1 MTPKERIINRVSI
14 LKEMNS
20 DILKTKNPT
29 ITDVWFE
36 NGIKLFHSKRD
47 LIRIACDYEEYDRVV
62 RLYFNLMRIA
72 RCL

>member
-20 DILKTKNPT
+20 DILKTKNST

-36 NGIKLFHSKRD
+36 NGIKLFHTKKD
-47 LIRIACDYEEYDRVV
+47 LIHIACDYEKYDRVV